1 MKRGLFAAALVVLTA
16 CAGATGLGPRPVEE
30 KPAPQPTSI
39 NLDRADPAETLS
51 VAEQL
56 LEEPVLVDAMA
67 LASLRCMRVT
77 VKEPTPLPRR
87 VAAESLFDALRAQG
101 LRVVRAGGMWLVSV
115 DNEHPPVACEAEGR
129 QTAAGEMADAGP
141 DAAVQVEGAADAA
154 SLAFDPEAL
163 LAEVLRS
170 IREISPAEHAMT
182 QRGLDLFL
190 DNQPVLLRS
199 ARIVPEVVAGKPTGI
214 RLFGVRP
221 DGLLGRLGFENG
233 DRVERVMGKSVATP
247 ENALEAYAAMRGAK
261 LIEIDIVRRGAA
273 KKLVVRIE

>member
-1 MKRGLFAAALVVLTA
+1 MKRGVLAAAVLALTA
-16 CAGATGLGPRPVEE
+16 CAGGAGLGLKPAEE

-67 LASLRCMRVT
+67 LTSLRCIRVT

-101 LRVVRAGGMWLVSV
+101 LRVDRAGGMWLVSI
-115 DNEHPPVACEAEGR
+115 DKAHPPVACEPEGR
-129 QTAAGEMADAGP
+129 VTAASEAADA
-141 DAAVQVEGAADAA
+141 GAADADA
-154 SLAFDPEAL
+154 GEAETGAAPVALDADAL
-163 LAEVLRS
+163 LQEVLRS
-170 IREISPAEHAMT
+170 IREISPTEHAIT

-190 DNQPVLLRS
+190 ENQPLLLRNV
-199 ARIVPEVVAGKPTGI
+199 RIVPEQVAGKPVGV
-214 RLFGVRP
+214 RLFGVKG

-233 DRVERVMGKSVATP
+233 DRVERVMGRALGTP
-247 ENALEAYAAMRGAK
+247 ESALEAYTAMRGAK
-261 LIEIDIVRRGAA
+261 VIDVEIVRRGTA
-273 KKLVVRIE
+273 KKLIVRVE